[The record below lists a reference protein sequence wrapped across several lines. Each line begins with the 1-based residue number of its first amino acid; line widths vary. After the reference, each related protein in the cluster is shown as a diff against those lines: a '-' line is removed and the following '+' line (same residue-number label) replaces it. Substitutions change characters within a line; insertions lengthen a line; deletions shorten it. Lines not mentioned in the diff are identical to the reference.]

1 MVLQRWGLDWHPHS
15 EHMVTTTLPPRTF
28 GLAAH
33 RLHRSDASGGLARWA
48 AASRTALRELQLGI
62 AAVGGC
68 ADAVEQLALVDNFPH
83 LMRLPYGREGGVM
96 RMVSRI
102 AGGVHPEQELAGAI
116 YLLDPLDPSSLYPEA
131 QALKRQCISHG
142 KPLLLTVA
150 AAIEWMAVE
159 AALQARVSLRERQP
173 AVVPSI
179 EKQSIAL
186 IAHDALKSAMVDF
199 ASRHFDVLSQTR
211 ERFATGTTGG
221 RLNEMAWSRGWP
233 RDRQWV
239 LPLRSGPLGGDAQIA
254 ELVLDQRCDKV
265 LFFED
270 VHVARQHEADIQ
282 LLERAVCTKSFEAAC
297 YHTPAMADAWAR
309 AWA

>member
-1 MVLQRWGLDWHPHS
+1 MVDRHPRKS
-15 EHMVTTTLPPRTF
+15 F

-33 RLHRSDASGGLARWA
+33 RLHRSNADGGLALWA
-48 AASRTALRELQLGI
+48 AASRSALAELQLGI

-68 ADAVEQLALVDNFPH
+68 ADAIENHALAGHFPR
-83 LMRLPYGREGGVM
+83 LLRLPYGREGGVM

-102 AGGVHPEQELAGAI
+102 AGGVHAEQELAGAI

-150 AAIEWMAVE
+150 AAVEWIAVE
-159 AALQARVSLRERQP
+159 AALQVGVSLRQRPP
-173 AVVPSI
+173 AMVPSI
-179 EKQSIAL
+179 DKQSVAL

-199 ASRHFDVLSQTR
+199 AFRHFDLLSQTQ

-221 RLNEMAWSRGWP
+221 RLNEMAWSCGWP
-233 RDRQWV
+233 RDLPWV
-239 LPLRSGPLGGDAQIA
+239 QLLRSGPLGGDAQIA
-254 ELVLDQRCDKV
+254 ELVLDKRCDKV

-297 YHTPAMADAWAR
+297 YHTPAMADAWAT
-309 AWA
+309 AWR

>member
-1 MVLQRWGLDWHPHS
+1 M
-15 EHMVTTTLPPRTF
+15 TTTIPPRTF

-33 RLHRSDASGGLARWA
+33 RLHRSTADGGLAQWA
-48 AASRTALRELQLGI
+48 AASRPALAQLQLGI

-68 ADAVEQLALVDNFPH
+68 ADAIEQHALANHFPR
-83 LMRLPYGREGGVM
+83 LTRLPYGRDGGVM
-96 RMVSRI
+96 RVVSRI

-150 AAIEWMAVE
+150 AAIEWVAVE
-159 AALQARVSLRERQP
+159 AALQAGVSLRERQL
-173 AVVPSI
+173 AMGPSI
-179 EKQSIAL
+179 EKQSVAL

-199 ASRHFDVLSQTR
+199 AFRHFDVLSQTR

-233 RDRQWV
+233 RELPWV
-239 LPLRSGPLGGDAQIA
+239 QPLRSGPLGGDAQIA

>member
-1 MVLQRWGLDWHPHS
+1 
-15 EHMVTTTLPPRTF
+15 MVTTTLPPRTF

-33 RLHRSDASGGLARWA
+33 RLHRSTADGGLAQWA
-48 AASRTALRELQLGI
+48 AASHTALQQLQLGI

-68 ADAVEQLALVDNFPH
+68 ADAIEQHALASHFPH
-83 LMRLPYGREGGVM
+83 LTRLPYGREGGVM
-96 RMVSRI
+96 RVVSRI
-102 AGGVHPEQELAGAI
+102 AGGVHAEQELAGAI

-150 AAIEWMAVE
+150 AAVEWVAVE
-159 AALQARVSLRERQP
+159 AALQAGVSLRQRPP
-173 AVVPSI
+173 AMVPSI
-179 EKQSIAL
+179 DKQSVAL

-199 ASRHFDVLSQTR
+199 AFRHFDLLSQTR

-233 RDRQWV
+233 RDLPWV
-239 LPLRSGPLGGDAQIA
+239 QPLRSGPLGGDAQIA

-297 YHTPAMADAWAR
+297 YHTPAMADAWAT
-309 AWA
+309 AWT

>member
-1 MVLQRWGLDWHPHS
+1 MAL
-15 EHMVTTTLPPRTF
+15 
-28 GLAAH
+28 
-33 RLHRSDASGGLARWA
+33 WA
-48 AASRTALRELQLGI
+48 AASRSALAELQLGI

-68 ADAVEQLALVDNFPH
+68 ADAIENHALAGHFPR
-83 LMRLPYGREGGVM
+83 LLRLPYGREGGVM

-102 AGGVHPEQELAGAI
+102 AGGVHAEQELAGAI

-150 AAIEWMAVE
+150 AAVEWIAVE
-159 AALQARVSLRERQP
+159 AALQVGVSLRQRPP
-173 AVVPSI
+173 AMVPSI
-179 EKQSIAL
+179 DKQSVAL

-199 ASRHFDVLSQTR
+199 AFRHFDLLSQTQ

-221 RLNEMAWSRGWP
+221 RLNEMAWSCGWP
-233 RDRQWV
+233 RDLPWV
-239 LPLRSGPLGGDAQIA
+239 QLLRSGPLGGDAQIA
-254 ELVLDQRCDKV
+254 ELVLDKRCDKV

-297 YHTPAMADAWAR
+297 YHTPAMADAWAT
-309 AWA
+309 AWR

>member
-1 MVLQRWGLDWHPHS
+1 
-15 EHMVTTTLPPRTF
+15 MVTPLPPKSF

-33 RLHRSDASGGLARWA
+33 RLHRSEVSGGLAQWV
-48 AASRTALRELQLGI
+48 AASRTALSELQLGI

-68 ADAVEQLALVDNFPH
+68 ADAIEKHALAGHFPH
-83 LMRLPYGREGGVM
+83 LTRLPYGREGGVM

-102 AGGVHPEQELAGAI
+102 AGGVHAEQELDGAI
-116 YLLDPLDPSSLYPEA
+116 YLMDPLDPSSLYPEA

-150 AAIEWMAVE
+150 AAIEWVAVE
-159 AALQARVSLRERQP
+159 AALHSGISLRQRAP
-173 AVVPSI
+173 TVVPAI
-179 EKQSIAL
+179 GQQAVAF
-186 IAHDALKSAMVDF
+186 IAHDALKAAMVDF
-199 ASRHFDVLSQTR
+199 VFRHFDLLSQTR

-233 RDRQWV
+233 SDLLWV
-239 LPLRSGPLGGDAQIA
+239 QPLRSGPLGGDAQIA
-254 ELVLDQRCDKV
+254 ELVLDERCDKV

-282 LLERAVCTKSFEAAC
+282 LLERAVCTRSFESAC
-297 YHTPAMADAWAR
+297 YHTPDMANAWAK
-309 AWA
+309 AWS